1 MRRRCT
7 NVAVVKNVRQLNS
20 ISGGSRKA
28 ELLGRDEFTAY
39 VVRESRNDREGSGQ
53 HVHVGVRDAEGG
65 GVG

>member
-7 NVAVVKNVRQLNS
+7 NVAAVKNVRQRDS

-39 VVRESRNDREGSGQ
+39 VVWEGRNDCEGSGQ
-53 HVHVGVRDAEGG
+53 HVYVGVRDADGE